1 MNLRILEK
9 VGGEN
14 SIHEQWI
21 HHQLG
26 VLVHANKRLK

>member
-9 VGGEN
+9 VGVN

-26 VLVHANKRLK
+26 VLVHANNRL